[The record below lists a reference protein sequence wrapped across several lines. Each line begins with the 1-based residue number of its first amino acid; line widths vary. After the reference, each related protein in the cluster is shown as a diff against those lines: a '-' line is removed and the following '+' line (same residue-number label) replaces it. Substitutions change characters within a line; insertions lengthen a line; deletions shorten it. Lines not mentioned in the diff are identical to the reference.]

1 MDISGVPRYKPIN
14 HFQYTEDELAEKKL
28 ALEKMKIIYPDV
40 NEYYAEMVYDMCKN
54 TDLSKIEEI
63 KQRVDSNPFKY
74 NYNNLQAELDAVKE
88 KWLNEQVCDASQ
100 NDDLISENVEF

>member
-14 HFQYTEDELAEKKL
+14 HFNYNDDELAEKKL

-54 TDLSKIEEI
+54 TDSTKMEEI
-63 KQRVDSNPFKY
+63 KQRVETNPFKY
-74 NYNNLQAELDAVKE
+74 DYSNLQAELDAVKTNWSKEVKE
-88 KWLNEQVCDASQ
+88 KEDELFSQ
-100 NDDLISENVEF
+100 KVEF

>member
-1 MDISGVPRYKPIN
+1 MDISGVPRYKPLN
-14 HFQYTEDELAEKKL
+14 HFNYSDDELAEKKL

-63 KQRVDSNPFKY
+63 KQRVETNPFKY
-74 NYNNLQAELDAVKE
+74 DYSNLQTELDAVKE
-88 KWLNEQVCDASQ
+88 KWKNQVCDASQ
-100 NDDLISENVEF
+100 NDELFSQNVEF